1 MRKKYHVFPP
11 LSKIEKIGPICYFIS
26 MERTVSAIFSFIV
39 FFVGLAFVL
48 AKPFSADR
56 LLIGIVLMAVSLAVL
71 YLAFRRKE
79 SVIVE
84 QKIDLGGAVNPKL
97 LKCRNCGAELSRND
111 ISVRAGAVFTS
122 CPYCHSEYQIE
133 EEPKW

>member
-1 MRKKYHVFPP
+1 M
-11 LSKIEKIGPICYFIS
+11 SKIEKTGPICYFMI
-26 MERTVSAIFSFIV
+26 MERIVSAVFSFIV

-48 AKPFSADR
+48 AKPFAGGR
-56 LLIGIVLMAVSLAVL
+56 LIIGVVLIAVSLAVL
-71 YLAFRRKE
+71 YLASRRKE

-111 ISVRAGAVFTS
+111 ISVHAGSVFTS

>member
-1 MRKKYHVFPP
+1 MEKRYHVYPP
-11 LSKIEKIGPICYFIS
+11 LSKIEKTGLICYFIT

-48 AKPFSADR
+48 AKPFSASR
-56 LLIGIVLMAVSLAVL
+56 LLIGVVLMAVSLAVL

-84 QKIDLGGAVNPKL
+84 QKIDLGGTVNPKL

-111 ISVRAGAVFTS
+111 ITVRAGVVFTS